1 MSNPTF
7 DSTNLT
13 REAVAKIDQFR
24 LVTSAAGKISHAD
37 GTVLPFGA
45 VTEAAEPEGNRPDG
59 YLAHGLP
66 HKVRVHAGQ
75 TVIKLATED
84 TGFTEGS
91 VVYGAADGKVAK
103 TGTVAVGLVDKP
115 ESGGL
120 VRVHLFHPVA
130 LAQNTAVTP

>member
-13 REAVAKIDQFR
+13 REAGVKIDQFR
-24 LVTSAAGKISHAD
+24 LVTSSAGKISHAD

-45 VTEAAEPEGNRPDG
+45 VTEAAEPEGDRPDG
-59 YLAHGLP
+59 YLAYGLP

-84 TGFTEGS
+84 TGFIEGA
-91 VVYGAADGKVAK
+91 VVYGSADGKVAK
-103 TGTVAVGLVDKP
+103 TGTVAIGLVDKP

-120 VRVHLFHPVA
+120 VRVNLFHPVA
-130 LAQNTAVTP
+130 LAENAAL